1 MFRNLS
7 KRLFITLSIPSLL
20 SLTIVLLPPFS
31 IQGQKLS
38 DEELYM
44 NVWHITN
51 VSLDSNTIFNQD
63 TLILRQALRSGHKY
77 YYDSITI
84 SPYDV
89 WNISFGEYHDLTIYA
104 VQRPP
109 TGVIINHSEYYTE
122 MYPCLNTVWT
132 KNRKEINLKIGIQN
146 PVKYYINQY
155 SNLELTLIKK
165 E

>member
-1 MFRNLS
+1 MFRNS
-7 KRLFITLSIPSLL
+7 NKRLFTTMSISSLL
-20 SLTIVLLPPFS
+20 LLTIVLLPSFS
-31 IQGQKLS
+31 IQAQKLS
-38 DEELYM
+38 DKELYM
-44 NVWHITN
+44 NVWYITN

-77 YYDSITI
+77 YYDSTSI

-89 WNISFGEYHDLTIYA
+89 WNISFGEYHDLTIYS

-109 TGVIINHSEYYTE
+109 TGVIINRSEYYTE

-132 KNRKEINLKIGIQN
+132 RNRKEINLKIGIQN
-146 PVKYYINQY
+146 PVKYYIYQY
-155 SNLELTLIKK
+155 SNLELILIKI

>member
-1 MFRNLS
+1 MFGNSS
-7 KRLFITLSIPSLL
+7 KRLFTTMSISSVLF
-20 SLTIVLLPPFS
+20 LTIVLQSFS
-31 IQGQKLS
+31 IQAQKLA
-38 DEELYM
+38 DEDLYM

-77 YYDSITI
+77 YYDSTTI

-89 WNISFGEYHDLTIYA
+89 WNISFGEYHDLTIYS

-109 TGVIINHSEYYTE
+109 TGIINHSEYHTE
-122 MYPCLNTVWT
+122 LYPCLNKVW
-132 KNRKEINLKIGIQN
+132 KRNRKEIILKIGIQT
-146 PVKYYINQY
+146 PVKYYIDQY
-155 SNLELTLIKK
+155 SYLELILVKI